1 MSNDVSRKGIG
12 SQEEWWALSAD
23 RRSLLLQLPPL
34 PIDGLPKPLNLALE
48 FDAGAIDQML
58 KRLWELRAQMLSPP
72 ARSSPVEIE
81 PPTELPQPKR

>member
-23 RRSLLLQLPPL
+23 RRSMLLQLPPL
-34 PIDGLPKPLNLALE
+34 PIDGLPEPLSLALE

-58 KRLWELRAQMLSPP
+58 KRLLELRAQMSPP
-72 ARSSPVEIE
+72 PERSSPVAIE
-81 PPTELPQPKR
+81 TPTV